1 MTLAPGHRT
10 VDPPVFTPDNDLRFP
25 ILEVD
30 DPRFPKMD
38 VEFEGKVVGRAIFFI
53 RPHPYQ
59 TKPVLELLEL
69 FVDPEHRRK
78 GIARSLVKQI
88 VSFAAKENCLAVHLV
103 TGQSNLAAGLYRSEG
118 FERKEDARNYICLLD
133 KKITKE

>member
-1 MTLAPGHRT
+1 MT
-10 VDPPVFTPDNDLRFP
+10 
-25 ILEVD
+25 ILEAD

-103 TGQSNLAAGLYRSEG
+103 TDDIALANNLYNPEG
-118 FERKEDARNYICLLD
+118 FERKEDARNFICLLD
-133 KKITKE
+133 KKVAQE